1 MGMKT
6 KGVLPQRGLSIRE
19 MNQRIA
25 IQLTTLLQ
33 TDQNAREAYHNDDF
47 ALQFLTDLNQWN
59 EAQLVKEYYYEGLK
73 KLYRLNTMPYESFQ
87 RMLHEVDIKPYENN
101 AYLKVIPWKEK
112 KFGPW
117 ELSFGV
123 FPAYQPFLIGDVSF
137 DPKREGE
144 EITPL
149 GFARQP
155 FLYPCLLNKDSIWM
169 SVTPFE
175 IETMKNPIEKAQG
188 SVLTLG
194 CGMGYFAFMTS
205 QKECVSKVTII
216 EKDLFVIHLF
226 QQEILPYFPHK
237 EKVELILADGID
249 YLQHKNLDCY
259 DLVFIDIYQTVDD
272 GLPIYESLKKIESSL
287 RPQQPWIYW
296 LENSMIAMKI
306 MKK

>member
-1 MGMKT
+1 MRMKT

-59 EAQLVKEYYYEGLK
+59 ETQLVKDYYYEGLK
-73 KLYRLNTMPYESFQ
+73 KMYRLNTMPYETFQ

-117 ELSFGV
+117 EFSFGV
-123 FPAYQPFLIGDVSF
+123 FPAYQPFLIGDVFF
-137 DPKREGE
+137 DPLHKGE

-149 GFARQP
+149 GFAREP
-155 FLYPCLLNKDSIWM
+155 FLYPCLLKNDSIWM

-175 IETMKNPIEKAQG
+175 IETMKDPIEKAHD

-194 CGMGYFAFMTS
+194 CGMGYFAFMAS
-205 QKECVSKVTII
+205 QKPNVNAVTII
-216 EKDLFVIHLF
+216 EKDPRVINLFK
-226 QQEILPYFPHK
+226 QEIIPYFPFK
-237 EKVELILADGID
+237 EKINLVLDDGIEFLRKKDLSRFD
-249 YLQHKNLDCY
+249 Y
-259 DLVFIDIYQTVDD
+259 VFIDIYQTVED
-272 GLPIYESLKKIESSL
+272 GLPMYETLKMIESSL
-287 RPQQPWIYW
+287 QPKQPWMYW
-296 LENSMIAMKI
+296 LENSMKALKLR
-306 MKK
+306 K